1 MRFTKMQGCGNDYIY
16 VNNMKEALPQ
26 AGEAAKRFSDRHF
39 GIGADGLVLIAP
51 SKKADFLMSMYN
63 ADGSVGAMCGNGIRC
78 LGKYV
83 YEKGLTDKTS
93 LRVETKAGVRKL
105 RLMVEEGVVTS
116 VKVNMGVPKLLAKD
130 IPVVSCSEMTVAPWE
145 VVLQRKLTVLGQEY
159 ELTCISM
166 GNPHAVI
173 FLPDKADGADSSV
186 PDLMPGMF
194 GGACGTDC
202 KTELNRLPLERLG
215 PAISSHPMF
224 PDGVNVEFV
233 RVADAGRLQMRV
245 WERGSEETLSCGTGA
260 CAAAVAGF
268 LTGRCQYPLI
278 VEQPG
283 GTLKIASDPA
293 TNEIWMEGPAV
304 TVFEGEL

>member
-16 VNNMKEALPQ
+16 VNSMKEPISQ

-130 IPVVSCSEMTVAPWE
+130 IPAVSCLEMELDPWE
-145 VVLQRKLTVLGQEY
+145 TILQRKLSVLGQEY

-166 GNPHAVI
+166 GNPHAVV
-173 FLPDKADGADSSV
+173 FLPNQAGADCE
-186 PDLMPGMF
+186 L
-194 GGACGTDC
+194 A
-202 KTELNRLPLERLG
+202 LNRLPLERLG

-224 PDGVNVEFV
+224 SDGANVEFV
-233 RVADAGRLQMRV
+233 QTVGAGRLRMRV
-245 WERGSEETLSCGTGA
+245 WERGSKETLSCGTGA
-260 CAAAVAGF
+260 CAAAVAGY
-268 LTGRCQYPLI
+268 LTGRCRYPLA

-283 GTLKIASDPA
+283 GTLRITVDSA